1 MFSGIAHFF
10 HFRGHEPSYASVV
23 KWQSW
28 FLVPSLAPDWRGACE
43 EYWAERGAADA
54 QEGLVKESRGHLQL
68 KREEP

>member
-1 MFSGIAHFF
+1 M
-10 HFRGHEPSYASVV
+10 
-23 KWQSW
+23 
-28 FLVPSLAPDWRGACE
+28 PSLAPDWRGACE